1 MKCSNEFKQGHSLFQ
16 AHLWCHSG
24 NGLLAAW
31 LREYSGFTLEVIYVY
46 AYVLLKEK
54 SMLNS
59 IWKKKNCF
67 YTTVSGKFLYTY
79 LFKFKLKY

>member
-1 MKCSNEFKQGHSLFQ
+1 MKCSNEFKQSHSLFQ

-59 IWKKKNCF
+59 IWKKKQLLLH
-67 YTTVSGKFLYTY
+67 YSVG
-79 LFKFKLKY
+79 

>member
-31 LREYSGFTLEVIYVY
+31 LRGYSDFTLEVIYVY

-59 IWKKKNCF
+59 IWKKNCF
-67 YTTVSGKFLYTY
+67 YTTVPGKFLYTY

>member
-31 LREYSGFTLEVIYVY
+31 LREYSGFTREVIYVY

-59 IWKKKNCF
+59 IWKKNCF

-79 LFKFKLKY
+79 LFKFKWKY

>member
-59 IWKKKNCF
+59 IWKKKLLLHYSVRYVF
-67 YTTVSGKFLYTY
+67 IY
-79 LFKFKLKY
+79 LLIQI

>member
-59 IWKKKNCF
+59 IWKKTTASTLQCRVSF
-67 YTTVSGKFLYTY
+67 YILTY
-79 LFKFKLKY
+79 SNLN